1 MLKAYITLYSYLKQ
15 NSEGKHMPLLEV
27 KNLTTYYST
36 RRGPVHAVENIS
48 FSIEKAEAMGLAG
61 ESGCGKT
68 TIALSLLRIL
78 PWNGKIIEGRISLG
92 DKDITKMKE
101 DELRKEIRWTG
112 ISLIF
117 QGAMNALNPVYRIED
132 QIVEAIRTHEPHVK
146 KREAKERI
154 AKLFEMVGIEPSRAK
169 NYPHEFSGGMRQRAM
184 IAMALACN
192 PSLLIADEP
201 GTALDVIV
209 QAQVLKLISEL
220 KNRLSLSIIVITHDL
235 SIISETCDKM
245 AIMYAGKIVE
255 LGDVMSLFK
264 KPLHPYTQG
273 LISAFPNLKAK
284 KQEMISIPG
293 SPPNLL
299 NPPSGCRFHP
309 RCSHAMDVCVKKEPA
324 FVEISPGHYVACHLV
339 GR

>member
-1 MLKAYITLYSYLKQ
+1 
-15 NSEGKHMPLLEV
+15 MPLLQV
-27 KNLTTYYST
+27 NNLTTYYRT
-36 RRGPVHAVENIS
+36 LRGPVHAVENVN
-48 FSIEKAEAMGLAG
+48 FKVEKGEALGLAG

-78 PWNGKIIEGRISLG
+78 PWNGRIVNG
-92 DKDITKMKE
+92 EIFFKDKDITKMTE
-101 DELRKEIRWTG
+101 DQLRKEIRWKG

-117 QGAMNALNPVYRIED
+117 QGAMNALNPVYRIEE
-132 QIVEAIRTHEPHVK
+132 QIVEAIKTHEPQVK
-146 KREAKERI
+146 KREAKERT

-220 KNRLSLSIIVITHDL
+220 KDKLNLAIIIITHDL

-245 AIMYAGKIVE
+245 AVMYAGKIVE

-299 NPPSGCRFHP
+299 NPPPGCRFHP
-309 RCSHAMDVCVKKEPA
+309 RCSFAMDICKKEEPA
-324 FVEISPGHYVACHLV
+324 VIEISQGHYVACHLTQ
-339 GR
+339 R

>member
-1 MLKAYITLYSYLKQ
+1 
-15 NSEGKHMPLLEV
+15 MPLLQV
-27 KNLTTYYST
+27 NNLTTYYRT
-36 RRGPVHAVENIS
+36 LRGPVHAVENVN
-48 FSIEKAEAMGLAG
+48 FTIEKGEALGLAG

-78 PWNGKIIEGRISLG
+78 PWNGRIINGEIFFK
-92 DKDITKMKE
+92 DKDITKMTE
-101 DELRKEIRWTG
+101 DQLRKEIRWKG

-117 QGAMNALNPVYRIED
+117 QGAMNALNPVYRIEE
-132 QIVEAIRTHEPHVK
+132 QIVEAIRTHEPQVK
-146 KREAKERI
+146 KREAKERT

-209 QAQVLKLISEL
+209 QAQVLKLLSEL
-220 KNRLSLSIIVITHDL
+220 KDKLNLAIIIITHDL
-235 SIISETCDKM
+235 SIISETCNKM
-245 AIMYAGKIVE
+245 AVMYAGKIVE
-255 LGDVMSLFK
+255 IGDVMSLFK

-299 NPPSGCRFHP
+299 NPPTGCRFHP
-309 RCSHAMDVCVKKEPA
+309 RCSFAMDICKKEEPA
-324 FVEISPGHYVACHLV
+324 VIEVSQGHYAACHLIS
-339 GR
+339 R